1 MIWIQCFRAVV
12 VGIFFLL
19 PTSWQ
24 PAAAQSQADHVIL
37 ITSNGWHTGITIARS
52 DLLGGA
58 IPEIADFRDAVYFE
72 FGWGDAEYYPASHPT
87 FDMALNAALP
97 GPAVVHVM
105 GLPGHPAELFPAAE
119 WVAVPLSDEGLQRL
133 IGYLNASFDR
143 AGAVRARPNAPGLYW
158 FSLFYPA
165 TGEFHLFNTCNTW
178 TARALAT
185 AGLPVQL
192 VGTQRAENVMT
203 QVRPLALRK

>member
-24 PAAAQSQADHVIL
+24 PAAAESQADHVIL
-37 ITSNGWHTGITIARS
+37 ITSNGWHTGIAIARS

-58 IPEIADFRDAVYFE
+58 IPETADFRDAAYFE

-119 WVAVPLSDEGLQRL
+119 WVRV
-133 IGYLNASFDR
+133 
-143 AGAVRARPNAPGLYW
+143 
-158 FSLFYPA
+158 
-165 TGEFHLFNTCNTW
+165 
-178 TARALAT
+178 
-185 AGLPVQL
+185 
-192 VGTQRAENVMT
+192 
-203 QVRPLALRK
+203 